1 MKKLI
6 LALLVVGT
14 SCTRIPYTQKVQDEL
29 ASLGVKPTQIQY
41 YLSNKVALQTNKEE
55 KTKELQKGEIEIFN
69 TITRERVVFG
79 QFIFKELTGVCTNFG
94 QKNYYVQFEE
104 GDAKQKSLKFTWHPT
119 TDRLVLAMQDD
130 YMIDYDGARYY
141 VEIGKGAHLEI
152 SKKAYTKFQLK
163 TRRVKG
169 MKVGSEGSQTLK

>member
-6 LALLVVGT
+6 LAFVILST
-14 SCTRIPYTQKVQDEL
+14 SCTRIPYTKEVQNEL

-41 YLSNKVALQTNKEE
+41 FLSNKVSLQNSKQE
-55 KTKELQKGEIEIFN
+55 KSKELQNGEITISN

-94 QKNYYVQFEE
+94 DNNYYVQFEE
-104 GDAKQKSLKFTWHPT
+104 GDPKSKSLKFTWHPSNE
-119 TDRLVLAMQDD
+119 RLVLVMNEGN
-130 YMIDYDGARYY
+130 ILNYDGSSYF
-141 VEIGKGAHLEI
+141 VEMGKGAHLEI
-152 SKKAYTKFQLK
+152 SKKAYTRFKIK

-169 MKVGSEGSQTLK
+169 LKVGN